1 MLDMFDAGK
10 MLMFPS
16 EQEARMGLEV
26 IASYGLD
33 RQCFVGRPGPS
44 FEFWMAR

>member
-1 MLDMFDAGK
+1 ML
-10 MLMFPS
+10 LLPN
-16 EQEARMGLEV
+16 EEEARLAKAV
-26 IASYGLD
+26 IQTYDLN